1 MPLRIS
7 IHDMSGLLK
16 TQLVQSSR
24 LRLALALANFPLVL
38 WRGTPCNMVDIL
50 GANVTL
56 VSCLVFLPFQAC
68 GQQAPCS

>member
-1 MPLRIS
+1 MPLLIS
-7 IHDMSGLLK
+7 IHNMSGLLK

-24 LRLALALANFPLVL
+24 LRLALVLANFPLVL
-38 WRGTPCNMVDIL
+38 WRGTPRNMVDIQ

-56 VSCLVFLPFQAC
+56 VSCPVFLPIQAC